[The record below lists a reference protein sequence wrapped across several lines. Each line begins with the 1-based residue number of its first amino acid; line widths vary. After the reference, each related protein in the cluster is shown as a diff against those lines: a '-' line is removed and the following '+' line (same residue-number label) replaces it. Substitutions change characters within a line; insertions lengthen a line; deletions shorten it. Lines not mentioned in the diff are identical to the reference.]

1 MSGRNGAGRNFANE
15 KADIGDAVEQVAM
28 ANRVGAINSVG
39 EDGDRVSTCGEDGL
53 VRRAFDSVGT
63 SRNDYSFVGGNGTSE
78 FPGYILAVGRAC
90 PSPGDR
96 DEIAHR
102 TG

>member
-1 MSGRNGAGRNFANE
+1 M
-15 KADIGDAVEQVAM
+15 
-28 ANRVGAINSVG
+28 
-39 EDGDRVSTCGEDGL
+39 
-53 VRRAFDSVGT
+53 RRAFDSVGT